1 MDSVDYDRD
10 EFAVTS
16 IEALASVYKKPADGV
31 LRKVTDYIP
40 EPGRAFIAASP
51 FIVLSTATERGSM
64 DSSPKGDAPGFVQLV
79 DDRTLLIPDRPGN
92 NRIDGMK
99 NIIANP
105 KVGIIFLVPGV
116 NETFRVNGTARISI
130 APNLLSR
137 FLVQGKRPRAVLVVK
152 VDEAFSHCPKA
163 LVRSNLWRASAN
175 GRPPEVPSIG
185 EFAAFRDGGDAAYAE
200 KYNEE
205 YAKRIPQ
212 ELY

>member
-1 MDSVDYDRD
+1 MEGVDSRD

-16 IEALASVYKKPADGV
+16 IEALASIYKKPADGV

-40 EPGRAFIAASP
+40 APGRAFIAASP
-51 FIVLSTATERGSM
+51 FIVLSTATEEGI
-64 DSSPKGDAPGFVQLV
+64 DCSPKGDAPGFVQLV
-79 DDRTLLIPDRPGN
+79 GDRTLLIPDRPGN

-116 NETFRVNGTARISI
+116 NETFRVNGTAHISV
-130 APNLLSR
+130 APGLLSR
-137 FLVQGKRPRAVLVVK
+137 FLVQGKPPRAVLVVK

-175 GRPPEVPSIG
+175 GRPAGVPNIG
-185 EFAAFRDGGDAAYAE
+185 EFAAFRDGGDATYAE
-200 KYNEE
+200 KYNTE